1 MTNLA
6 DNSGRKQR
14 GKPFKPGQ
22 SGNPAGR
29 PAGSRNAA
37 LVALDQIAE
46 GAAPALLDVLVKAG
60 MAGDTQAARL
70 VLERAWPIR
79 KGRAITLDLPPVID
93 AAGVRAAMARITKAA
108 ASAEITPD
116 EAQALAAL
124 VEGQRRAIET
134 QELEQRIS
142 AIETKL
148 GKDKTDESD

>member
-46 GAAPALLDVLVKAG
+46 GAAPALLDVLVRAG

-70 VLERAWPIR
+70 VLDRAWPIR
-79 KGRAITLDLPPVID
+79 KGRAVTLDLPTVKD
-93 AAGVRAAMARITKAA
+93 GAGIMLAMARIAEATAA
-108 ASAEITPD
+108 GEITTE
-116 EAQALAAL
+116 EAQGFAAIMAATR
-124 VEGQRRAIET
+124 QAIET
-134 QELEQRIS
+134 AELERRLI
-142 AIETKL
+142 ALENDLERK
-148 GKDKTDESD
+148 KR